1 MCVLLQGKPLYEI
14 LAAGEWR
21 SPAFLSYMDLHKL
34 DADLVLQSHVDEESD
49 DDAVLI
55 GIHAASA
62 AMLFDWLSGNRKCLG
77 ALDSLVPKS
86 GTMW

>member
-49 DDAVLI
+49 DDAV
-55 GIHAASA
+55 
-62 AMLFDWLSGNRKCLG
+62 
-77 ALDSLVPKS
+77 
-86 GTMW
+86 